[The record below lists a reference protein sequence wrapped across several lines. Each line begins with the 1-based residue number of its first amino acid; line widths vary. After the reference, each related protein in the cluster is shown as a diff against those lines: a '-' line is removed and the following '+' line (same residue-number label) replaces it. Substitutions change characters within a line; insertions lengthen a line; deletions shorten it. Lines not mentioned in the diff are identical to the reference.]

1 MEQARRL
8 LAVKRCTCRPVSARR
23 AMGWRMGVNGSVRE
37 PRDMTKGVLS
47 TSDNG
52 YSVNFVVVTAYYSAQ
67 DPIIQEGVQAWV
79 DFQCETTRCDVIVE
93 MIEGLTVQMRPET
106 ALLRRRLRRPMP

>member
-1 MEQARRL
+1 MA
-8 LAVKRCTCRPVSARR
+8 LATCSPLTVSPRPTGADH
-23 AMGWRMGVNGSVRE
+23 AH
-37 PRDMTKGVLS
+37 
-47 TSDNG
+47 
-52 YSVNFVVVTAYYSAQ
+52 SVNFVVVTTYYSAQ

-93 MIEGLTVQMRPET
+93 MIEGLTTQMRPEM

>member
-1 MEQARRL
+1 MA
-8 LAVKRCTCRPVSARR
+8 LATCSPLTVSPRPT
-23 AMGWRMGVNGSVRE
+23 GS
-37 PRDMTKGVLS
+37 DHAH
-47 TSDNG
+47 
-52 YSVNFVVVTAYYSAQ
+52 SVNFVVVTTYYSAQ

-93 MIEGLTVQMRPET
+93 MIEGLTAQKRPET